1 MQQMHK
7 SNILTSKLL
16 SFATTASETSSMME
30 PIDSNAAGVISTKLY
45 KIVSSAD
52 YNFER
57 VQSDLV
63 DHHQKKSEGQTP
75 NIVIQLGEIASG
87 WGNGAHPTTKLCL
100 EFIAKHVQKGDKV
113 LDYGTGSGVLSI
125 LAAKRGASH
134 CVAVDIDEETLK
146 AAEQN
151 AILNNVQDILDVV
164 HTKYVYVGEDRFPIC
179 DVTVANIL
187 PVCMYSVSL
196 LYSSLVIPISTNMF
210 YS

>member
-1 MQQMHK
+1 
-7 SNILTSKLL
+7 
-16 SFATTASETSSMME
+16 ME
-30 PIDSNAAGVISTKLY
+30 PIDSNAAGVVSTKLY

-63 DHHQKKSEGQTP
+63 DHQKKAEGQTP
-75 NIVIQLGEIASG
+75 IIILGEIASG

-100 EFIAKHVQKGDKV
+100 EFIANHVQKGDKV

-179 DVTVANIL
+179 DIAVANIL
-187 PVCMYSVSL
+187 PVSMYPL
-196 LYSSLVIPISTNMF
+196 LYSSSLAITI
-210 YS
+210 Y